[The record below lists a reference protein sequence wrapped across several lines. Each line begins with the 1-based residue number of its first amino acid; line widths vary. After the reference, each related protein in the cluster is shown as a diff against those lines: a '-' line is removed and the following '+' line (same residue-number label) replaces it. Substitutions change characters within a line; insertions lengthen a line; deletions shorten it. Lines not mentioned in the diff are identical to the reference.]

1 MLKYIHKMKS
11 RILHAMRV
19 LSKLSFQPFS
29 YTEKEFANPGY
40 RDVSRR
46 SAWARTLPTPADF
59 RGIRQTGIALPY
71 SCD

>member
-1 MLKYIHKMKS
+1 VLKYIQKMMQ
-11 RILHAMRV
+11 RILHALRV
-19 LSKLSFQPFS
+19 FLKLSSRPFS

-46 SAWARTLPTPADF
+46 SALVRALPGSAHF
-59 RGIRQTGIALPY
+59 RGITYMGIALPY

>member
-46 SAWARTLPTPADF
+46 SALARALPGPAHF
-59 RGIRQTGIALPY
+59 RGMAHPAIALRFP
-71 SCD
+71 SD